1 MADTTLAKEK
11 RGLDRHGSGVALLLI
26 SALVFS
32 TAGLFT
38 KGVAADSWSIIF
50 WRGVSAAGFTLAY
63 LLPRGRLPAE
73 FRAMGASGWAVAL
86 IGAAG
91 TAAYIP
97 ALKITSIANVTLIYA
112 AVPLLAAALAWAW
125 TGERPSRQVA
135 LCCLAA
141 FLGVLVIV
149 QGSLGKPALLG
160 DLLALGMTLS
170 LAAVM
175 VIYRRWPDTPAGLPA
190 AFMSL
195 FLLPPALL
203 LGSPFAVA
211 SQELPILVVFGL
223 VFALASVTLAEG
235 ARRVPAAEAALLSA
249 LEMPLAPLWAWL
261 LLADLPPD
269 ATWIGGGIILT
280 AVIASQQTRGSR
292 RQK

>member
-11 RGLDRHGSGVALLLI
+11 RGLDRHTAGVLLLLV

-50 WRGVSAAGFTLAY
+50 WRGVSAAGFTLGY
-63 LLPRGRLPAE
+63 LLPRGRITAE

-125 TGERPSRQVA
+125 VGERPGRRVA

-149 QGSLGKPALLG
+149 RGSLGKPELLG
-160 DLLALGMTLS
+160 DLLAVGMTLS
-170 LAAVM
+170 LASILA
-175 VIYRRWPDTPAGLPA
+175 IYRRYPETPAGMPSV
-190 AFMSL
+190 FMSL
-195 FLLPPALL
+195 LLLPPALL
-203 LGSPFAVA
+203 LSEPFTIAP
-211 SQELPILVVFGL
+211 QEIPVLIIFGL
-223 VFALASVTLAEG
+223 VFALASVTLGEG

-261 LLADLPPD
+261 LLADLPPA
-269 ATWIGGGIILT
+269 ATWIGGAMIMAAVLT
-280 AVIASQQTRGSR
+280 SQRAR
-292 RQK
+292 